1 MINRIASQAPAITV
15 QEVLPK
21 IDLNTEADVVLPIGA
36 KTNQLN
42 RDQTPHQDP
51 NTKEKIE
58 KAVKGMNDFL
68 SVSNTHLKFQYH
80 EKLKEYYVT
89 IVDGKTDEVV
99 KEIPSKK
106 LLDMFAA
113 MNEYIG
119 LMVDKKI

>member
-1 MINRIASQAPAITV
+1 MINRVASQAPATHV
-15 QEVLPK
+15 QETMPK
-21 IDLNTEADVVLPIGA
+21 IDSTVKGLAVLPVEL
-36 KTNQLN
+36 KVYQEH
-42 RDQTPHQDP
+42 TPPQDSH
-51 NTKEKIE
+51 TKEKIE

-68 SVSNTHLKFQYH
+68 SASNTHLKFQYH

-89 IVDGKTDEVV
+89 IVDGKTEEVV

-119 LMVDKKI
+119 LVMDKKI

>member
-1 MINRIASQAPAITV
+1 MINRVASQAPAIPV
-15 QEVLPK
+15 QESMPK
-21 IDLNTEADVVLPIGA
+21 IESTAEGQVVLPVELNV
-36 KTNQLN
+36 NQGN
-42 RDQTPHQDP
+42 TPPHDP
-51 NTKEKIE
+51 HTEEKLE
-58 KAVKGMNDFL
+58 KAIKGMNDFL
-68 SVSNTHLKFQYH
+68 SASNTHLKFQYH

>member
-1 MINRIASQAPAITV
+1 MINRVASRAPATPVEETMQKIESTV
-15 QEVLPK
+15 EGQAVLSAESK
-21 IDLNTEADVVLPIGA
+21 MNQNNTP
-36 KTNQLN
+36 
-42 RDQTPHQDP
+42 PQDP
-51 NTKEKIE
+51 HTKEKLE

-68 SVSNTHLKFQYH
+68 SASNTHLKFQYH

-89 IVDGKTDEVV
+89 IVDSKTDEVV

>member
-1 MINRIASQAPAITV
+1 MINRVVSQTPATQVQDTISKIEPTV
-15 QEVLPK
+15 ERQSVLPV
-21 IDLNTEADVVLPIGA
+21 DLKV
-36 KTNQLN
+36 NQEI
-42 RDQTPHQDP
+42 TPPQDP
-51 NTKEKIE
+51 HIKEKLE
-58 KAVKGMNDFL
+58 KSVKGMNDFL
-68 SVSNTHLKFQYH
+68 SASNTHLKFQYH

-113 MNEYIG
+113 MNEYTG